1 MAYPS
6 NNNTDINSELFA
18 NFVADAQYAMYE
30 TSVAR
35 QLVRAFDVPMNAG
48 KVVQVPVWASISAEI
63 ITDEDVAT
71 KKTTNTTSPTITLK
85 EHVVYNQITDM
96 LRDSA
101 YGDVMSDLAI
111 QSGQAIGESLD
122 SMVFSEFSNFS
133 SDVGST
139 STELTTELILR
150 GAATLRAAKV
160 QGPYFAVVHP
170 HAAFHMKKTLTQTL
184 NYSGAPGIA
193 ALSAVGNQVQV
204 TGVIG
209 SIGGVTI
216 IESPLVAAV
225 TTGGATAY
233 RGGVFSATAIGL
245 AQRGGVDMNSL
256 YLPAA
261 RATDLVLKAVAG
273 AAVIRSTHG
282 VAITSEGTI
291 N

>member
-30 TSVAR
+30 SSIAR
-35 QLVRAFDVPMNAG
+35 QLVRSFEVPMNAG
-48 KVVQVPVWASISAEI
+48 KVVQVPVWASISAER

-71 KKTTNTTSPTITLK
+71 KKTTNTTAPTITLE

-122 SMVFSEFSNFS
+122 SMVFGQFANLS
-133 SDVGST
+133 SDIGST

-150 GAATLRAAKV
+150 GAATLRSAKV

-170 HAAFHMKKTLTQTL
+170 NAAFHMKKTLTQTL
-184 NYSGAPGIA
+184 PYSGAPGIA
-193 ALSAVGNQVQV
+193 ALSAAGNQVQV
-204 TGVIG
+204 TGIIG
-209 SIGGVTI
+209 SIGGVTV
-216 IESPLVAAV
+216 IESPLVSAV
-225 TTGGATAY
+225 TTGGATAF
-233 RGGVFSATAIGL
+233 RGAVFAASAIGL
-245 AQRGGVDMNSL
+245 ASRGGVDMNTL
-256 YLPAA
+256 YLPSA

-273 AAVIRSTHG
+273 AAAIRTTHG
-282 VAITSEGTI
+282 VAITSEGVI

>member
-1 MAYPS
+1 MTFPS
-6 NNNTDINSELFA
+6 NNNTDQNSELFA

-30 TSVAR
+30 QSVAR
-35 QLVRAFDVPMNAG
+35 NLVKTFAIPLNSG
-48 KVVQVPVWASISAEI
+48 KVVQVPVWAAISAQLL
-63 ITDEDVAT
+63 TDEEVAT
-71 KKTTNTTSPTITLK
+71 AKTTNTTSPTVTLK

-122 SMVFSEFSNFS
+122 SMVFGEFENLS
-133 SDVGST
+133 SDIGST
-139 STELTTELILR
+139 STELTTELILK

-170 HAAFHMKKTLTQTL
+170 NAAYYMKKTLTQTL
-184 NYSGAPGIA
+184 NYSGATTIG
-193 ALSAVGNQVQV
+193 ALSPVGGQVQV
-204 TGVIG
+204 SGVIG

-216 IESPLVAAV
+216 IESPLVEAV

-233 RGGVFSATAIGL
+233 RGAVFAPTAIGL
-245 AQRGGVDMNSL
+245 AERGGVDMNSL

-282 VAITSEGTI
+282 VAITSEGTL
-291 N
+291 

>member
-1 MAYPS
+1 MTFPS
-6 NNNTDINSELFA
+6 NNNTDQNSELFA

-30 TSVAR
+30 QSVSR
-35 QLVRAFDVPMNAG
+35 NLVKTFTVPLNAG
-48 KVVQVPVWASISAEI
+48 KIVQVPVWASISAQLL
-63 ITDEDVAT
+63 TDEEVAT
-71 KKTTNTTSPTITLK
+71 ANTTTTASPTVTLK

-101 YGDVMSDLAI
+101 YGDVMTDLAA
-111 QSGQAIGESLD
+111 QSGLAIGESLD
-122 SMVFSEFSNFS
+122 SMVFGTFS
-133 SDVGST
+133 SLSSDIGST
-139 STELTTELILR
+139 STELTTELILK

-170 HAAFHMKKTLTQTL
+170 NAAYYMKKTLTQTL

-193 ALSAVGNQVQV
+193 ALSPVGGQVQV
-204 TGVIG
+204 TGIIG

-216 IESPLVAAV
+216 IESPLVAAD

-233 RGGVFSATAIGL
+233 KGAVFAPTAIGL
-245 AQRGGVDMNSL
+245 AERGGLDMNTL

-261 RATDLVLKAVAG
+261 RATDMVLKAVAG

-282 VAITSEGTI
+282 VRITSEGTL
-291 N
+291 

>member
-1 MAYPS
+1 MTFPS

-18 NFVADAQYAMYE
+18 NFVADAEYAMYE
-30 TSVAR
+30 QSVAR
-35 QLVRAFDVPMNAG
+35 NLVKTFAVPMNSG
-48 KVVQVPVWASISAEI
+48 KIVQVPVWAAITAEVI
-63 ITDEDVAT
+63 ADEDVAT

-101 YGDVMSDLAI
+101 YGDVMTDLAV

-122 SMVFSEFSNFS
+122 TMVFAEFANFS
-133 SDVGST
+133 SDIGST

-170 HAAFHMKKTLTQTL
+170 NAAFHMKKTLTQTL

-204 TGVIG
+204 SGVIG

-216 IESPLVAAV
+216 IESPLVAADA
-225 TTGGATAY
+225 TGGATAY
-233 RGGVFSATAIGL
+233 KGAVFAATAIGL
-245 AQRGGVDMNSL
+245 AERGGVDLNTL

-261 RATDLVLKAVAG
+261 RATDMVLKGVAG

-282 VAITSEGTI
+282 VRITSEGVI

>member
-1 MAYPS
+1 MPFPS

-30 TSVAR
+30 QSVAR
-35 QLVRAFDVPMNAG
+35 QLVRTFTVPMNAG
-48 KVVQVPVWASISAEI
+48 KIVQVPVWASITAEVIDDESA
-63 ITDEDVAT
+63 AT
-71 KKTTNTTSPTITLK
+71 AKTTNTTSPTIALK

-96 LRDSA
+96 LRDSS
-101 YGDVMSDLAI
+101 YGDVMGDLAA

-122 SMVFSEFSNFS
+122 STVFGTFS
-133 SDVGST
+133 SLSSDIGST

-150 GAATLRAAKV
+150 AAATLRAAKV

-170 HAAFHMKKTLTQTL
+170 SAAYNMKKTLTQVL
-184 NYSGAPGIA
+184 PYSGATGLGAP
-193 ALSAVGNQVQV
+193 SAVGNQVMV
-204 TGVIG
+204 SGVIG

-216 IESPLVAAV
+216 IESPLVSAV
-225 TTGGATAY
+225 TTGGATAF
-233 RGGVFSATAIGL
+233 RGAVFAATAIGL
-245 AQRGGVDMNSL
+245 ADRGGLDMNTL

-261 RATDLVLKAVAG
+261 RATDMVLKAVAG

-282 VAITSEGTI
+282 VAITAEGVI

>member
-1 MAYPS
+1 MSYPS

-35 QLVRAFDVPMNAG
+35 QLVKAFDVPMNAG
-48 KVVQVPVWASISAEI
+48 KVVQVPVWAAISAELI
-63 ITDEDVAT
+63 ADEAAAT
-71 KKTTNTTSPTITLK
+71 AKTTNTTSPTITLK

-101 YGDVMSDLAI
+101 YGDVLSDLAI

-122 SMVFSEFSNFS
+122 TMVFGEFENFA
-133 SDVGST
+133 SDIGST
-139 STELTTELILR
+139 STELTTELILK

-170 HAAFHMKKTLTQTL
+170 NAAFYMKKTLTQTL
-184 NYSGAPGIA
+184 PYSGATTVA
-193 ALSAVGNQVQV
+193 ALSGLGNQVQV
-204 TGVIG
+204 TGIIG
-209 SIGGVTI
+209 SVGGVTV
-216 IESPLVAAV
+216 IESPLVESV

-233 RGGVFSATAIGL
+233 RGGVFAASALGL
-245 AQRGGVDMNSL
+245 AQRGGIDMNSL

-273 AAVIRSTHG
+273 AAVIRSSHG
-282 VAITSEGTI
+282 VAITSEGTL
-291 N
+291 

>member
-1 MAYPS
+1 MSFPS

-30 TSVAR
+30 TSIAR
-35 QLVRAFDVPMNAG
+35 QLVKAFDVPMNAG
-48 KVVQVPVWASISAEI
+48 KVVQVPVWASIAAEVI
-63 ITDEDVAT
+63 ADEAAAT
-71 KKTTNTTSPTITLK
+71 AKTTNTTSPTITLK

-101 YGDVMSDLAI
+101 YGDVLRDLAI

-122 SMVFSEFSNFS
+122 SMVFGEFENFAT
-133 SDVGST
+133 DIGST
-139 STELTTELILR
+139 STELTTELILK

-170 HAAFHMKKTLTQTL
+170 NAAFYMKKTLTQVL
-184 NYSGAPGIA
+184 PYSGATGLANP
-193 ALSAVGNQVQV
+193 SAVGNQVMV
-204 TGVIG
+204 SGVIG
-209 SIGGVTI
+209 SIGGVTV
-216 IESPLVAAV
+216 IESPLVESV

-233 RGGVFSATAIGL
+233 RGGVFAASALGL
-245 AQRGGVDMNSL
+245 AQRGGVDMNTL

-273 AAVIRSTHG
+273 AAVIRSGHG
-282 VAITSEGTI
+282 VAITSEGTL
-291 N
+291 

>member
-1 MAYPS
+1 MTFPS
-6 NNNTDINSELFA
+6 NNNTDQNSELFA
-18 NFVADAQYAMYE
+18 NFVADSQFAMYE
-30 TSVAR
+30 NSVAR
-35 QLVRAFDVPMNAG
+35 QLVKTFQVPMNAG
-48 KVVQVPVWASISAEI
+48 KVVQVPVWAAISAQVL
-63 ITDEDVAT
+63 TDEEVAT
-71 KKTTNTTSPTITLK
+71 AKTTNTTAPTVTLK
-85 EHVVYNQITDM
+85 EHIVYNQITDM

-122 SMVFSEFSNFS
+122 TTVFAEFANLS
-133 SDVGST
+133 SDIGST
-139 STELTTELILR
+139 STELTTELILK

-160 QGPYFAVVHP
+160 QGPYYAVVHP
-170 HAAFHMKKTLTQTL
+170 NAAFHMKKTLTQTL

-204 TGVIG
+204 SGVIG
-209 SIGGVTI
+209 QIGGVII
-216 IESPLVAAV
+216 IESPLVAAD

-233 RGGVFSATAIGL
+233 KGAVFAPTAIGL
-245 AQRGGVDMNSL
+245 AERGGLDMNQL

-261 RATDLVLKAVAG
+261 RATDVVLKAVAG

-282 VAITSEGTI
+282 VRITSEGTL

>member
-1 MAYPS
+1 MSYPS

-30 TSVAR
+30 ASVAR
-35 QLVRAFDVPMNAG
+35 QLVKAFDVPMNAG
-48 KVVQVPVWASISAEI
+48 KVVQVPVWASIAAEVI
-63 ITDEDVAT
+63 ADEAAAT
-71 KKTTNTTSPTITLK
+71 AKTTNTTAPTITLK

-101 YGDVMSDLAI
+101 YGDVMSELAI

-122 SMVFSEFSNFS
+122 TTVFAEFANFS

-139 STELTTELILR
+139 STELTTELILK

-170 HAAFHMKKTLTQTL
+170 NAAFYMKKTLTQVL
-184 NYSGAPGIA
+184 PYSGATGLANP
-193 ALSAVGNQVQV
+193 SAVGNQVMV
-204 TGVIG
+204 SGIIG
-209 SIGGVTI
+209 SIGGVTV
-216 IESPLVAAV
+216 IESPLVASV

-233 RGGVFSATAIGL
+233 RGGVFAASALGL
-245 AQRGGVDMNSL
+245 AQRGGVDMNTL

-291 N
+291 